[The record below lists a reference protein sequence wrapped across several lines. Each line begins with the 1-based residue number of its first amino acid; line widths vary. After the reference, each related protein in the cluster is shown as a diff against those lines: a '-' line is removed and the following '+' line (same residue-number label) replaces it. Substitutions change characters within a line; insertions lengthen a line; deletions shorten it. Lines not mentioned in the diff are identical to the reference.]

1 MSSLKYEFI
10 NLTKKVKGL
19 YKKIILRERR
29 KSYGN
34 ENPDKIFYV
43 ISSPSPAVGL
53 FSYVLTF
60 SGKIKYA
67 LDKGYIPVIDMQSKP
82 NTYLEKDQVGK
93 VNAWEFYFEQ
103 PCGYTLD
110 DIRKSKNV
118 IIASGELPEDYPKKT
133 MSFLTDKER
142 VSMWQRLF
150 KQYIRLNEQSLN
162 YVEKIQK
169 ELFPNKG
176 EKVLGVLSRGTDYIQ
191 LRPYQHPIQPDPKDM
206 INKAQ
211 EIMNDQGGEYIYLAT
226 EDETIYDLFKATF
239 GEKLLSL
246 NVERYRDTGN
256 KKYITQMESDREND
270 KYYKGLEYLA
280 TIELLSRCNYILA
293 GRVGGS
299 VAALVLSNGYEY
311 EYFYDLGS
319 YGIDDIK

>member
-1 MSSLKYEFI
+1 M
-10 NLTKKVKGL
+10 LT
-19 YKKIILRERR
+19 
-29 KSYGN
+29 S
-34 ENPDKIFYV
+34 
-43 ISSPSPAVGL
+43 
-53 FSYVLTF
+53 
-60 SGKIKYA
+60 
-67 LDKGYIPVIDMQSKP
+67 
-82 NTYLEKDQVGK
+82 
-93 VNAWEFYFEQ
+93 
-103 PCGYTLD
+103 
-110 DIRKSKNV
+110 
-118 IIASGELPEDYPKKT
+118 
-133 MSFLTDKER
+133 
-142 VSMWQRLF
+142 
-150 KQYIRLNEQSLN
+150 
-162 YVEKIQK
+162 
-169 ELFPNKG
+169 
-176 EKVLGVLSRGTDYIQ
+176 
-191 LRPYQHPIQPDPKDM
+191 
-206 INKAQ
+206 
-211 EIMNDQGGEYIYLAT
+211 IYLAT